1 MDGWMESLKEI
12 LFVRRRRRSVGRSV
26 GRALFLPP
34 AHASAARSSPSL
46 ALSALI
52 LHHSQFGR
60 LDPFSDYASQE
71 SPSERGKEGRKKGGR
86 KQAGEQGTVDDRSN
100 EGGGP
105 HHRGKTADVAHRL
118 LLPLLLRRVL
128 GKK

>member
-1 MDGWMESLKEI
+1 MDCWTGSLKEI
-12 LFVRRRRRSVGRSV
+12 LFVRRRPL
-26 GRALFLPP
+26 ALF
-34 AHASAARSSPSL
+34 AASALPIPLSAALARSLFRPLSSTTLNL
-46 ALSALI
+46 AALI
-52 LHHSQFGR
+52 PSPIMPAKSR
-60 LDPFSDYASQE
+60 RASARR
-71 SPSERGKEGRKKGGR
+71 ERGKEGRKKGGR

-100 EGGGP
+100 EGEGP